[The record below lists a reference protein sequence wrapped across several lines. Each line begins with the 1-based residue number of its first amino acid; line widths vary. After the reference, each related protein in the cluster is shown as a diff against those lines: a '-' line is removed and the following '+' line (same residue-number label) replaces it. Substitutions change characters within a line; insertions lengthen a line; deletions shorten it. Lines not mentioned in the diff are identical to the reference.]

1 MPFPIIRR
9 FDFTQVQG
17 ASTVTI
23 SGSSTWRTK
32 KPLRQAPQCQRREVI
47 TKHFLE
53 AHGDGT
59 FRLMGEL
66 RCPGRGTTWTC
77 YALLL
82 ILVVEDDP
90 LIALDLKATLEH
102 AGVVVLG
109 PAGRLNDA
117 MLLAEKSLPVAAVLD
132 VRLEVGTSLPLAKWL
147 AERDV
152 PFLFQTSDPTL
163 IDAAYSAAPVLRK
176 PFRPEQLIAALAA
189 LLAKE
194 R

>member
-1 MPFPIIRR
+1 V
-9 FDFTQVQG
+9 D
-17 ASTVTI
+17 
-23 SGSSTWRTK
+23 
-32 KPLRQAPQCQRREVI
+32 L
-47 TKHFLE
+47 
-53 AHGDGT
+53 
-59 FRLMGEL
+59 L
-66 RCPGRGTTWTC
+66 RCLRGS
-77 YALLL
+77 L

-109 PAGRLNDA
+109 PAGRVRDA

-147 AERDV
+147 AERDI

-163 IDAAYSAAPVLRK
+163 IDAAYSTAPVLRK
-176 PFRPEQLIAALAA
+176 PFRPEQLIAAAAA
-189 LLAKE
+189 LLAQE

>member
-1 MPFPIIRR
+1 MDLLRSLR
-9 FDFTQVQG
+9 
-17 ASTVTI
+17 
-23 SGSSTWRTK
+23 GS
-32 KPLRQAPQCQRREVI
+32 
-47 TKHFLE
+47 
-53 AHGDGT
+53 
-59 FRLMGEL
+59 
-66 RCPGRGTTWTC
+66 
-77 YALLL
+77 L

-109 PAGRLNDA
+109 PAGRVRDA

-147 AERDV
+147 AERDI

-163 IDAAYSAAPVLRK
+163 IDAAYSTAPVLRK
-176 PFRPEQLIAALAA
+176 PFRPEQLIAAAAA
-189 LLAKE
+189 LLAQE